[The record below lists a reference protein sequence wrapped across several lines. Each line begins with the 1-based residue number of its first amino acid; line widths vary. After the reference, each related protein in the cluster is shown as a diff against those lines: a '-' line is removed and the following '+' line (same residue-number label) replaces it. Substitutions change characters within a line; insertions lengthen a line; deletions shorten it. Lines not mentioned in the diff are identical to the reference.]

1 MNQLYQIR
9 ADLIH
14 FVVLLALRESFFI
27 ACSCLT
33 DISLQ
38 NVQTRYGVVARY
50 IVSQTILTL
59 QNLVFHELFLHLLQ
73 RKDLAIQS
81 RERFRADLSVKDAFK
96 CELGSDCMPDGEAS
110 DHSRRDTN
118 PSDSI
123 WTLRS
128 HLHSTFESCQRIP

>member
-9 ADLIH
+9 ADLVH

-81 RERFRADLSVKDAFK
+81 RESFRANLSVKKLSNTNLVVIACLAERLQIIQDA
-96 CELGSDCMPDGEAS
+96 
-110 DHSRRDTN
+110 
-118 PSDSI
+118 I
-123 WTLRS
+123 QILRIQFG
-128 HLHSTFESCQRIP
+128 L

>member
-14 FVVLLALRESFFI
+14 FVVLLALHESFFI

-38 NVQTRYGVVARY
+38 NVQTRHGVVARY

-59 QNLVFHELFLHLLQ
+59 QDLVFHELFLHLLQ

-110 DHSRRDTN
+110 DHSRRGTN
-118 PSDSI
+118 P
-123 WTLRS
+123 
-128 HLHSTFESCQRIP
+128 